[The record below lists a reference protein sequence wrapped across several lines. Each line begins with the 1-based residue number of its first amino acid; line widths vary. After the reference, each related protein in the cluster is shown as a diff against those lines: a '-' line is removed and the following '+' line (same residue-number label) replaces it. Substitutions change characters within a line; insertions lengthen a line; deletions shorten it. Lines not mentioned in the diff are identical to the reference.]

1 MRKKTAFFFA
11 FSENLTNAMA
21 PAFKWILKHFFV
33 ILGVLL
39 VVLFAVKSIIY
50 GWVPDT
56 PGGTSIATAL
66 LEVLF
71 AGIICLLG
79 GFIIYLLFVTIVAL
93 VTTIGGN
100 KAKTQDA
107 SAMLIKQ
114 VDQPAEVL
122 PVTETENNPSAED
135 ENEAIAPDIPRGIDE
150 ELLRK
155 YLKSSFMGKPY
166 TTDKTNFDGIVDNL
180 KIVQITY
187 RKAAKNGKGFTDKH
201 IMQVATLLYQ
211 NKFMVRKGQFKDWC
225 SSLFKAMN
233 IQVPAEIRKSEP
245 EDRIRSLFMFLSR

>member
-1 MRKKTAFFFA
+1 MGKKTEFFFT
-11 FSENLTNAMA
+11 FSENLTKATA
-21 PAFKWILKHFFV
+21 PAFKWVLKHFFV

-39 VVLFAVKSIIY
+39 VVLFAVRSIIY
-50 GWVPDT
+50 GWTPDT

-71 AGIICLLG
+71 VGILCLLG
-79 GFIIYLLFVTIVAL
+79 GLIIYLLFVTIVAF
-93 VTTIGGN
+93 VTTIGEN
-100 KAKTQDA
+100 KAKTGDA
-107 SAMLIKQ
+107 SAAQIEQ
-114 VDQPAEVL
+114 IGQPTGAL
-122 PVTETENNPSAED
+122 LTPATEDIPSPED

-155 YLKSSFMGKPY
+155 YLKSSFMEKPY
-166 TTDKTNFDGIVDNL
+166 AGDKTNFDGVVDNL

-211 NKFMVRKGQFKDWC
+211 NKFMVHKGQFKDWC
-225 SSLFKAMN
+225 TSLFKAMN
-233 IQVPAEIRKSEP
+233 IEVPAEIRKSEP
-245 EDRIRSLFMFLSR
+245 EKKVVDLFLFLTR